1 MDGWVVFGTKLDT
14 KDFDKQIGEVEYELE
29 QVEYELSKK
38 KELRLDSRTI
48 SEYEAK
54 AEKLR
59 NKIIDLRRKQE
70 DLNRTDLGEAERS
83 IDGVGNAVTRT
94 IKKLGKMALAIFGIR
109 SAYNAVRNAMSL
121 VESKNNG
128 IATQI
133 EIMKMAIANALLPVI
148 QKILN
153 LVATLMMYINY
164 IAKRLTG
171 KYLFNFTKAFNDVN
185 KSANSTQKTVEK
197 MTAGFDEMN
206 VLSDTSSS
214 ASADVSGTGPIENPF
229 KDWEN
234 FEPPTWL
241 EKITDVLD
249 WIKTNWQAI
258 AIGLLAIGAGFLIFK
273 LLSSKDAETITEI
286 GTSFTGFFDSLGKG
300 IEAIA
305 ILGGLALVIKS
316 VTDLIKEFSESGLE
330 VSDVLGL
337 MAVITGTVI
346 SLITALTIAA
356 QFLQSPMAMGGL
368 AVLTASISAIL
379 LVVAATLPTIL
390 DALGKFINDVGPT
403 LNMIL
408 NTIGNNIEDIIIA
421 LGTTLPPIIN
431 SVGTLFDKVFTG
443 ISKVVSTVGGVIVN
457 ILQTAESLVTTVLS
471 SILNFINKLGPAINN
486 FVDNTIKAITK
497 LINFMIS
504 GIEYM
509 INTLVISSVRNFVN
523 KINKLIP
530 GEKLDLKAPSDVK
543 ISRFYPKL
551 AVGGIVNMPG
561 RGVPIGG
568 AITGEAGIEGV
579 VPLTDSQAMETLGA
593 TIGRYIT
600 INANI
605 TNTMN
610 GRVISREIKKINA
623 NNDFALNR

>member
-29 QVEYELSKK
+29 QIEYELSKK
-38 KELRLDSRTI
+38 KELKLDNRTI

-59 NKIIDLRRKQE
+59 NKLIDLKRKQE

-83 IDGVGNAVTRT
+83 VDGIGNAVTRT
-94 IKKLGKMALAIFGIR
+94 IKKIGKMTLAIFGIR

-121 VESKNNG
+121 VESKNQG
-128 IATQI
+128 IASQV
-133 EIMKMAIANALLPVI
+133 EAMKMAVANALLPVI

-185 KSANSTQKTVEK
+185 KSAKSTSKTVEK

-206 VLSDTSSS
+206 VLSDASSS
-214 ASADVSGTGPIENPF
+214 ADAGVSGTGPIENPF
-229 KDWEN
+229 EDWES
-234 FEPPTWL
+234 FKPPKWL
-241 EKITDVLD
+241 EKITDVLE
-249 WIKTNWQAI
+249 WIKDNWKAI
-258 AIGLLAIGAGFLIFK
+258 AIGILAIGAGFLIFK
-273 LLSSKDAETITEI
+273 LLSSKDAEAITEI

-305 ILGGLALVIKS
+305 ILGGLALVLKS
-316 VTDLIKEFSESGLE
+316 VTDLIDTFSKSGLE

-337 MAVITGTVI
+337 MGVVIGSVI
-346 SLITALTIAA
+346 ALITALTVAT
-356 QFLQSPMAMGGL
+356 QFLQSPMAMAGL
-368 AVLTASISAIL
+368 ALITASISAIL
-379 LVVAATLPTIL
+379 LVIAATLPTIL
-390 DALGKFINDVGPT
+390 DALDDFIVNAGPT
-403 LNMIL
+403 LNKTLEI
-408 NTIGNNIEDIIIA
+408 IGDNISKIIYS
-421 LGTTLPPIIN
+421 LGTSLPPIIN
-431 SVGTLFDKVFTG
+431 SVGNLFNKVFNG
-443 ISKVVSTVGGVIVN
+443 ISNVVSTVGKVIVD
-457 ILQTAESLVTTVLS
+457 ILNTAKSLVTTVLN
-471 SILNFINKLGPAINN
+471 SILNFINSLGPAINN
-486 FVDNTIKAITK
+486 FVDNAIRAVTK

-504 GIEYM
+504 GIEYLVNILVVDGLNAI
-509 INTLVISSVRNFVN
+509 ING
-523 KINKLIP
+523 INKVGKYVGFKIP
-530 GEKLDLKAPSDVK
+530 VVADFQIP
-543 ISRFYPKL
+543 RFVPRL

-568 AITGEAGIEGV
+568 AIAGEVSKEGV
-579 VPLTDSQAMETLGA
+579 LPLTDSQAMEELGA

-610 GRVISREIKKINA
+610 GRVISRELQKINT
-623 NNDFALNR
+623 NSDFARNG

>member
-14 KDFDKQIGEVEYELE
+14 KDFDKQIAEVEYELE

-38 KELRLDSRTI
+38 KKLKLDNRTI

-59 NKIIDLRRKQE
+59 NKLIDLKRKQE

-121 VESKNNG
+121 VESKNEG
-128 IATQI
+128 IASQI
-133 EIMKMAIANALLPVI
+133 ETMKMAVANALLPVI

-171 KYLFNFTKAFNDVN
+171 KYLFNFTKAFSDVN
-185 KSANSTQKTVEK
+185 KSAKTTQKTVEK

-241 EKITDVLD
+241 EKVVDVLD
-249 WIKTNWQAI
+249 WIKQNWQSI
-258 AIGLLAIGAGFLIFK
+258 VLGLLAIGAGFLIFK
-273 LLSSKDAETITEI
+273 LLSGSDVETIEEI
-286 GTSFTGFFDSLGKG
+286 ETSFTDFLDSVGKG
-300 IEAIA
+300 IQAIA

-346 SLITALTIAA
+346 SLITALTIAT

-368 AVLTASISAIL
+368 ALLTASISAIL

-403 LNMIL
+403 LNIIL
-408 NTIGNNIEDIIIA
+408 NTIGNNIEDIIFA
-421 LGTTLPPIIN
+421 LGTSLPPIIN
-431 SVGTLFDKVFTG
+431 SVGNLFDKVFNG
-443 ISKVVSTVGGVIVN
+443 ISKVVSSVGGVIVSV
-457 ILQTAESLVTTVLS
+457 LKTAESLVATVLS

-486 FVDNTIKAITK
+486 FVDNTIRAVTK

-509 INTLVISSVRNFVN
+509 INTLIISSVRSFVN

-530 GEKLDLKAPSDVK
+530 GDSFDLKGPSN
-543 ISRFYPKL
+543 INIPRFYPKL

-568 AITGEAGIEGV
+568 AIAGEVSKEGV
-579 VPLTDSQAMETLGA
+579 LPLTDSQAMEELGA

-610 GRVISREIKKINA
+610 GRVISRELQKINT
-623 NNDFALNR
+623 NSDFARNG